1 MLMVQPLVWAQSPNA
16 AATEWAWAHSHDG
29 QTAHAHGQHTA
40 ALLPH
45 DDTVVLVLPVRATSW
60 HRVPVPK
67 INATR
72 LRQALDGLLEDR
84 LLADPA
90 SLHLAL
96 QPGWQAGQPAWVMAC
111 DKATLHAHLAALQ
124 AAGRP
129 VSRIVPD
136 LPPQPEPGQHA
147 LVQDGQ
153 PWLVHN
159 GPLGVFTQPLGE
171 VPVGLPLPEGT
182 PRLAEPA
189 CAALAEAAVGHPFGI
204 HTPAQR
210 LLASAQSGW
219 NAAQFDL
226 RLSAGARRGQRLRDA
241 WLQLAHAPAW
251 RPTRWGLAVL
261 VASGLVG
268 LNALAWQEKQ
278 ALQAKQQQAK
288 RLLTQTFPGV
298 TLVLDAPRQMQRELA
313 TLQRASGQLGQ
324 GDVEQLLAH
333 FSALAQG
340 GIALSAIHFTNTETR
355 LTLAQATD
363 ASVAALRQ
371 GLSAQGWQSQ
381 YTAPVLTLAPGT
393 PGSPATPSTPS
404 PPGTRP

>member
-1 MLMVQPLVWAQSPNA
+1 MVQPLAWTPSPNA
-16 AATEWAWAHSHDG
+16 TTTEWTWTHSHDG
-29 QTAHAHGQHTA
+29 QTAHAHGQDA
-40 ALLPH
+40 APLLPH

-67 INATR
+67 IHATR

-84 LLADPA
+84 LLVDPA

-96 QPGWQAGQPAWVMAC
+96 QPGWQTGWKTGQPAWVMAC
-111 DKATLHAHLAALQ
+111 DQATLHAHLAALQ

-136 LPPQPEPGQHA
+136 LPPQPEPVQHA

-153 PWLVHN
+153 PWLVHT
-159 GPLGVFTQPLGE
+159 GPLGVFTQPLGNT
-171 VPVGLPLPEGT
+171 PVGAPPPEST

-189 CAALAEAAVGHPFGI
+189 CAALAEAAVGHPFAI

-210 LLASAQSGW
+210 LMRGAQSGW

-241 WLQLAHAPAW
+241 WLQVAHAPAW

-278 ALQAKQQQAK
+278 ALQAKQQQAQ

-324 GDVEQLLAH
+324 GDVEPLLAH
-333 FSALAQG
+333 FSALSQG
-340 GIALSAIHFTNTETR
+340 GIALSAIHFTNTEAR

-363 ASVAALRQ
+363 ASVTALRR
-371 GLSAQGWQSQ
+371 GLQAQGWQSH
-381 YTAPVLTLAPGT
+381 YTAPVLTLTPGT
-393 PGSPATPSTPS
+393 PG
-404 PPGTRP
+404 TRP